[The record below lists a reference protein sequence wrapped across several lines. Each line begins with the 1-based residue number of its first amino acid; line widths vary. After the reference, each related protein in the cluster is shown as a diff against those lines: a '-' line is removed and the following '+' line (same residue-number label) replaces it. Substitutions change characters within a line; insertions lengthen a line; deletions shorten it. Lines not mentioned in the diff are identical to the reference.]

1 MIFETKVTQIIERTH
16 DTKSFRF
23 TKPEALNY
31 KPGQFFFVTLKHEG
45 KELKHHFSFS
55 SSPTEK
61 DHFEFTKKLSDSEYS
76 TTLRALKEGDWAAID
91 APYGQFTFEGEYERA
106 AMLAGGIGVTPFIS
120 ISKYC
125 TDLKLPCKITLVYGN
140 RTENDIAFRK
150 ELDQMQTENL
160 NLKVVHTLNEPPKDW
175 SGKSGFITADMLKET
190 LPEYNNTMFY
200 ICGPPPMVQAMQNTL
215 SKIGIPATQQKVEY
229 FVGYE

>member
-23 TKPEALNY
+23 PRPEALNY
-31 KPGQFFFVTLKHEG
+31 KPGQFFFVTLRHEG

-61 DHFEFTKKLSDSEYS
+61 DHFEFTKKLSESEYS
-76 TTLRALKEGDWAAID
+76 TALRALKESDWAAID
-91 APYGQFTFEGEYERA
+91 APYGQFTFEGEYERV
-106 AMLAGGIGVTPFIS
+106 AMLAGGIGVTPFIG
-120 ISKYC
+120 ICKYC
-125 TDLKLPCKITLVYGN
+125 TDLKLPSKITLVYGN
-140 RTENDIAFRK
+140 KTENDIAFRK
-150 ELDQMQTENL
+150 ELDQMQTQNQ
-160 NLKVVHTLNEPPKDW
+160 NLKVIHTLNEPPKDW
-175 SGKSGFITADMLKET
+175 RGKSGFITADMLKEI

-200 ICGPPPMVQAMQNTL
+200 ICGPPAMVQAMQNTL
-215 SKIGIPATQQKVEY
+215 SKLEIPQTKQKVEY